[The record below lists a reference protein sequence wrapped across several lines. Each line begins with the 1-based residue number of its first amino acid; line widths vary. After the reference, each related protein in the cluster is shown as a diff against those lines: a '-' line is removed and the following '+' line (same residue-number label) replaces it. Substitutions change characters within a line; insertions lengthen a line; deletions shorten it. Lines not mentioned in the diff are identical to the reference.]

1 MRIRSVDNC
10 SLPPFFL
17 NGDLKQC
24 RRMAVQDFGPDR
36 FPSYFLSHRPLEPDA
51 NCPIP
56 PQLPLGLSKSLDS
69 ATPWILIGHLVIGVV
84 LSKAL
89 ERLPVF
95 TKGAVRSS
103 VALRPQFLGHITF
116 SLSRHLSSARLLR
129 YAVTAGEGVG

>member
-51 NCPIP
+51 SCPIP

-84 LSKAL
+84 LSKPL

-95 TKGAVRSS
+95 TKEGCSFRYGSKASISWTYHLLSVAPSLVGTS
-103 VALRPQFLGHITF
+103 VALCSDRW
-116 SLSRHLSSARLLR
+116 
-129 YAVTAGEGVG
+129 